1 MEFDSQIRGVTYIL
15 NACGALQPNEKV
27 LLISDETTSS
37 VVNLFKQTLT
47 NTGATY
53 THREVPVMA
62 VHGQEPAES
71 LATQMLNADLIV
83 CLTKFSMAHTLA
95 RKRSSDRG
103 SRFLSMPYFDLE
115 LLADQ
120 AVLVDYQ
127 AQAPLVRIMEKY
139 FTNGKKA
146 FVSSSAGTRLTLDIE
161 GRLGNYCPG
170 FVLNPGELGSPPDIE
185 ANVSPIENASQG
197 IIVVDGSIT
206 CDEFG
211 LLDTPIILEIENGKV
226 VDIRSKN
233 AAYVSKL
240 EEILGP
246 IGSSKRVVAELGV
259 GFNPNA
265 TLTGRMLTDEGAAGF
280 VHFGLGS
287 NSTVGGKNEVSFHLD
302 FVIRNPTLAIDDKTM
317 IEGGQFCSM
326 FQNP

>member
-1 MEFDSQIRGVTYIL
+1 MNFDAQLRGATYIL
-15 NACGALQPNEKV
+15 NTCGALQPDEKV
-27 LLISDETTSS
+27 LLIADETTSS
-37 VVNLFKQTLT
+37 VVNLFELTLT
-47 NTGATY
+47 NTGARY
-53 THREVPVMA
+53 TRCDIPVMA
-62 VHGQEPAES
+62 VHGQEPTES

-95 RKRSSDRG
+95 RKKSSDRG

-120 AVLVDYQ
+120 AVTVDYT

-139 FTNGKKA
+139 FTKGKKA
-146 FVSSSAGTRLTLDIE
+146 FVSSPAGTRLTLDIE
-161 GRLGNYCPG
+161 GRVGNYCPG

-197 IIVVDGSIT
+197 VIVVDGSIT

-211 LLDTPIILEIENGKV
+211 LLETPVILEIENGKV

-233 AAYVSKL
+233 SVYVSKL

-246 IGSSKRVVAELGV
+246 VGSSKRVVAELGV

-265 TLTGRMLTDEGAAGF
+265 KLTGRMLTDEGAAGF

-302 FVIRNPTLAIDDKTM
+302 FVIRNPTLTVDDNMM

-326 FQNP
+326 FQKP